1 MINILPGSHA
11 INILT
16 ILSVAGEFSPASY
29 RLLGNEVVIRRLVHD
44 MCKPQEIILG
54 DTRYEGQLLTVSGR
68 GQFKSVRM
76 RKWAY
81 PVLEAIEAKQYYKET
96 FGRKNFT
103 SCVKNKD
110 RNYRVAECLMML
122 FRSGVEVR
130 PYMLPKLQ
138 NSDIKLV
145 IPKRPCFYLAKD
157 LKKLDSNERDSNKH
171 DSKELCKTQFT
182 RVAGL
187 MFINR
192 QPYAVYNTRSSLMKW
207 NGEGEK
213 KTVASME
220 AITRM
225 NAMVEKLDSAIMF
238 YARDEIAI
246 ETVRDIKANE
256 HLDFGFINIY
266 PKIYFV
272 PLGEEG
278 IRMLKLFV
286 RPKWQERAIKYLF
299 KDNVE
304 LNPYFDV
311 DATIDG
317 ASILCFFD
325 GDVAR
330 LIRFKN
336 KVMFENC
343 QYGVVCF
350 PHQEKIVKE
359 FFDTEV
365 PIRVIQ
371 MEQIEKIIK
380 EER

>member
-11 INILT
+11 VHIIT

-29 RLLGNEVVIRRLVHD
+29 RLLGNEVVIRRLINN
-44 MCKPQEIILG
+44 MCTPQEIILG

-68 GQFKSVRM
+68 GRFKSVRM
-76 RKWAY
+76 KKWAY
-81 PVLEAIEAKQYYKET
+81 PILEKLEAGQYYKET

-103 SCVKNKD
+103 SSVKNKD

-122 FRSGVEVR
+122 FRSDVEVR

-138 NSDIKLV
+138 NRDIKLV
-145 IPKRPCFYLAKD
+145 VPKRPCFYLAKD
-157 LKKLDSNERDSNKH
+157 LKKLDSNERDS
-171 DSKELCKTQFT
+171 KERKSNELPKTQFT
-182 RVAGL
+182 RVTGL

-213 KTVASME
+213 KAVASME
-220 AITRM
+220 EIIRM
-225 NAMVEKLDSAIMF
+225 NAEVEKLDTAIMF
-238 YARDEIAI
+238 YASDEIAI
-246 ETVRDIKANE
+246 QTVRDIKENE

-266 PKIYFV
+266 PKIHFV
-272 PLGEEG
+272 PLCEEG
-278 IRMLKLFV
+278 SRMLKLFV
-286 RPKWQERAIKYLF
+286 RPKWRERAIKYLF
-299 KDNVE
+299 KDNAE

-317 ASILCFFD
+317 VNILSFFD

-336 KVMFENC
+336 RVMYENC
-343 QYGVVCF
+343 QFGVVCF

-359 FFDTEV
+359 FFDIEV
-365 PIRVIQ
+365 PLKVIP
-371 MEQIEKIIK
+371 MDQIEKIIK
-380 EER
+380 EAR

>member
-1 MINILPGSHA
+1 MLNILPGSHA

-29 RLLGNEVVIRRLVHD
+29 RLLGNEVVIRRLIHD

-54 DTRYEGQLLTVSGR
+54 DTHYEGQLLTVSGR

-81 PVLEAIEAKQYYKET
+81 PILEEIEANQYYKKT
-96 FGRKNFT
+96 FGSKNFT
-103 SCVKNKD
+103 GCVKNKD
-110 RNYRVAECLMML
+110 RNYRVAECIMMF
-122 FRSGVEVR
+122 FRAAVESR
-130 PYMLPKLQ
+130 PYMLPELQ
-138 NSDIKLV
+138 NEDIKLV
-145 IPKRPCFYLAKD
+145 VPKRPCFYLAKD
-157 LKKLDSNERDSNKH
+157 LKKLDSS
-171 DSKELCKTQFT
+171 ELSKTQFT
-182 RVAGL
+182 RVTGL

-192 QPYAVYNTRSSLMKW
+192 KPYAVYNTRSSLMKW
-207 NGEGEK
+207 NGAGEK
-213 KTVASME
+213 KTIASME

-225 NAMVEKLDSAIMF
+225 NAGGEKLDSAIMF

-256 HLDFGFINIY
+256 HLDMGFMNIY

-278 IRMLKLFV
+278 IRQLKLFV
-286 RPKWQERAIKYLF
+286 RPKWHERAIKYLF

-317 ASILCFFD
+317 ASMLSFFD

-336 KVMFENC
+336 RVMSENC
-343 QYGVVCF
+343 KFGIACF

-359 FFDTEV
+359 FFDTDV
-365 PIRVIQ
+365 PLMVTT
-371 MEQIEKIIK
+371 MDEIEKNI
-380 EER
+380 

>member
-11 INILT
+11 INIIT
-16 ILSVAGEFSPASY
+16 ILSVAGEFSPASS
-29 RLLGNEVVIRRLVHD
+29 RLLGNEVVIRRLINN
-44 MCKPQEIILG
+44 MCTPQEIILG

-68 GQFKSVRM
+68 GRFKSVRM
-76 RKWAY
+76 KKWAY
-81 PVLEAIEAKQYYKET
+81 PILEKLEASQYYKET

-110 RNYRVAECLMML
+110 RNYRVAECLMIL

-130 PYMLPKLQ
+130 PYMLPELQ
-138 NSDIKLV
+138 NKDIKLV

-157 LKKLDSNERDSNKH
+157 LKKLDSSERDSSERDSN
-171 DSKELCKTQFT
+171 ELPKTQFT
-182 RVAGL
+182 RVTGL

-213 KTVASME
+213 KAVASME
-220 AITRM
+220 EIIRM
-225 NAMVEKLDSAIMF
+225 NAEVEKLDSAIMF

-246 ETVRDIKANE
+246 ETVRDIKVNE

-266 PKIYFV
+266 PKIHFV
-272 PLGEEG
+272 PLSEDG

-317 ASILCFFD
+317 ASILCFFN

-336 KVMFENC
+336 RVMFENC
-343 QYGVVCF
+343 QFGIVCF
-350 PHQEKIVKE
+350 PHQEKIVRE
-359 FFDTEV
+359 FFDIEV
-365 PIRVIQ
+365 SLTVVP
-371 MEQIEKIIK
+371 MDEIEKNI
-380 EER
+380 